1 MSEPLSVNIRGKPV
15 SVRTVTE
22 TGAPDGRDEPGN
34 APADGTGGASTLT
47 DPAIEEMQSK
57 LAAQR
62 EQLTQAR
69 KALEDA
75 LEKLPQLREKMIR
88 ESEEQLVEL
97 ALEIARKV
105 LMQEVQA
112 GRYEIDPIVKE
123 ALLHVPAR
131 QDVTVHL
138 HPDDWA
144 ACQTA
149 REAEGS
155 AAAGN
160 VRFVA
165 DPSVRRAAC
174 LLETSE
180 GTVES
185 AVEANLENIA
195 EALKEDSPN
204 RDVGDPGELA
214 ESGLEPRPE

>member
-1 MSEPLSVNIRGKPV
+1 M
-15 SVRTVTE
+15 
-22 TGAPDGRDEPGN
+22 
-34 APADGTGGASTLT
+34 
-47 DPAIEEMQSK
+47 
-57 LAAQR
+57 
-62 EQLTQAR
+62 
-69 KALEDA
+69 
-75 LEKLPQLREKMIR
+75 EKLSRLREKMIR
-88 ESEEQLVEL
+88 ESERQLVEL

-123 ALLHVPAR
+123 ALLHVRTR
-131 QDVTVHL
+131 QDVLVRL

-155 AAAGN
+155 AGAGN

-180 GTVES
+180 GMVES
-185 AVEANLENIA
+185 TMEANLENIA
-195 EALKEDSPN
+195 EALKEDSP
-204 RDVGDPGELA
+204 DGAAGGSGEPA
-214 ESGLEPRPE
+214 ESDSGPAPE